1 MCQFKQAKREKLLG
15 WFPAIEKWTSSSCW
29 SSSPDKMEKNSGF
42 LFLSLIFHCI
52 SLFFKFV
59 HSCVTLQSYII
70 LVFVSRYLF
79 LSLRVMYFPFLCLS
93 EASADLTFFQRQIFY
108 QFQIPS
114 LGFLENFRHY
124 ISEFLLSKIVN
135 WKGIFSLEN

>member
-1 MCQFKQAKREKLLG
+1 MPIFR
-15 WFPAIEKWTSSSCW
+15 WTI
-29 SSSPDKMEKNSGF
+29 SPVA
-42 LFLSLIFHCI
+42 
-52 SLFFKFV
+52 FFMN
-59 HSCVTLQSYII
+59 HP

-124 ISEFLLSKIVN
+124 ISKFLFSKIVN
-135 WKGIFSLEN
+135 WKGIFLWKTKPKKWSDLLLSIATYCGFHHYSLWGDFSSRSFMFIENMPDFSPIFQKI